1 MKMYINRGWV
11 DSRKTSEI
19 LSPYSG
25 EIVDSVPDATTEQVE
40 ECLAAAERGAAQMA
54 RLTAYERYQ
63 ILMKAADIIS
73 GRIEDFARTVS
84 LEEGKPLSESR
95 GEASRMPDLLRLCAF
110 EGSQIRGET
119 LPVDAQA
126 GTRGKIGLTLRVPC
140 GVVLAIS
147 PFNYP
152 LLLVLHKVAPALSAG
167 NAVILKPASTTPFS
181 SLKLTQALLDAGLPE
196 DGLQCITGSGSRL
209 GPLLCADSRVRKISF
224 TGSTEVGERLAHVA
238 GIKKL
243 SLELGSNCPLVV
255 LPDAD
260 LERVAEATAVGGYVN
275 AGQVCISTQRILVH
289 RKVYADFLSALK
301 PRVEAIKVGDPLAE
315 DTKLSAMI
323 SVADAQRVESW
334 VEEAVSGGAR
344 VVTGGEREGAV
355 LAPTIVA
362 DVDPQMRISREEVF
376 GPAVA
381 VTPIDTVEQAI
392 ALANDSKYGLGAGIF
407 TRDVQ
412 TAWRFAREVQCGTVQ
427 INWTPLWRADLMP
440 YGGFKG
446 SGIGREGPRYAIEE
460 MTELKTVVFHGIDN

>member
-1 MKMYINRGWV
+1 MKMYINRDWV
-11 DSRKTSEI
+11 NSSKYSEV

-25 EIVDSVPDATTEQVE
+25 EVVDTVPDATSEQVE
-40 ECLAAAERGAAQMA
+40 QCLAAAVRGTAQMA
-54 RLTAYERYQ
+54 KLTAYERYE

-95 GEASRMPDLLRLCAF
+95 GEASRMPELLRLCAF
-110 EGSQIRGET
+110 EGSQLRGET

-152 LLLVLHKVAPALSAG
+152 LLLVLHKIAPALAAG

-181 SLKLTQALLDAGLPE
+181 SLNLTRALLEAGLPE
-196 DGLQCITGSGSRL
+196 DALQCITGSGSRL
-209 GPLLCADSRVRKISF
+209 GPMLCADSRVRKISF
-224 TGSTEVGERLAHVA
+224 TGSTEVGEKLAHVA
-238 GIKKL
+238 GVKKL

-260 LERVAEATAVGGYVN
+260 LKRVAEATVIGGYIN

-289 RKVYADFLSALK
+289 REAYSDFLSALK
-301 PRVEAIKVGDPLAE
+301 PRVEAIKVGDPFAG

-323 SVADAQRVESW
+323 TVADAQRVETW
-334 VEEAVSGGAR
+334 VNEAVSGGAR
-344 VVTGGEREGAV
+344 VITGGERQGAV
-355 LAPTIVA
+355 FAPTVVA
-362 DVDPQMRISREEVF
+362 DVEPRMRIFREELF

-381 VTPIDTVEQAI
+381 VTAVDTVEEAI
-392 ALANDSKYGLGAGIF
+392 SLANNSTYGLGAGIF
-407 TRDVQ
+407 TRDVN
-412 TAWRFAREVQCGTVQ
+412 TAWRFAREVQSGTVQ
-427 INWTPLWRADLMP
+427 INWSPLWRADLMP

>member
-1 MKMYINRGWV
+1 MKMYVNREWISSGK
-11 DSRKTSEI
+11 SSEV

-25 EIVDSVPDATTEQVE
+25 EVVDTVPNATPEQVE
-40 ECLAAAERGAAQMA
+40 KCLAAAEVGAAQMA
-54 RLTAYERYQ
+54 KLTAYERYQ

-73 GRIEDFARTVS
+73 TRIEDFALTVS

-110 EGSQIRGET
+110 EGSQLRGET

-126 GTRGKIGLTLRVPC
+126 GTRGKIGMTLRVPC
-140 GVVLAIS
+140 GVVLAIC

-152 LLLVLHKVAPALSAG
+152 LLLVLHKIAPALAAG

-181 SLKLTQALLDAGLPE
+181 SLKLTQALLEAGLPE
-196 DGLQCITGSGSRL
+196 DGMQCITGSGTRL
-209 GPLLCADSRVRKISF
+209 GPMLCADSRVRKISF
-224 TGSTEVGERLAHVA
+224 TGSTEVGEKLAHVA
-238 GIKKL
+238 GVKKL

-260 LERVAEATAVGGYVN
+260 LDRVAEATVIGGFVN

-289 RKVYADFLSALK
+289 RKAYSDFLSALK
-301 PRVEAIKVGDPLAE
+301 PRVEAIKVGDPLAA

-334 VEEAVSGGAR
+334 VHEAISGGAR
-344 VVTGGEREGAV
+344 VVTGGERQGAV
-355 LAPTIVA
+355 FAPTIVA
-362 DVDPQMRISREEVF
+362 DVDPRMRISREELF

-381 VTPIDTVEQAI
+381 VTPVDTIEEAI

-407 TRDVQ
+407 TRDVN

-446 SGIGREGPRYAIEE
+446 SGIGREGPRYTIEE